1 MSLQM
6 PPNIYKSQP
15 LTRCEQ
21 RPKGKGQASQGL
33 HTKARQPLSW
43 GDSSPSNSELCRSQ
57 QGGVPLLFS
66 HPQVLGVPSP
76 QHVWLQAGTPS
87 QVVDGEQSI
96 YQDFTCRW
104 VSRLLHQVE
113 QGSEPRCV

>member
-1 MSLQM
+1 M

-21 RPKGKGQASQGL
+21 RPKVRVPRASILRLGK
-33 HTKARQPLSW
+33 PLSW
-43 GDSSPSNSELCRSQ
+43 GDFSPSNSQLCRSQ
-57 QGGVPLLFS
+57 RGGVPLLFS

-76 QHVWLQAGTPS
+76 QHVRLLAGTPS

-96 YQDFTCRW
+96 YQDFTCCW
-104 VSRLLHQVE
+104 VSQLVHQV
-113 QGSEPRCV
+113 GAGI